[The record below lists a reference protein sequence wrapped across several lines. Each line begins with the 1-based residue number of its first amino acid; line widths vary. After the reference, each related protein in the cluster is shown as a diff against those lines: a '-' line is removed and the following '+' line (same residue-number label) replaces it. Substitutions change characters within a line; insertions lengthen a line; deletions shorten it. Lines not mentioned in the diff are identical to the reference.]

1 MSSSNSSRITI
12 EIETGADPIHGLI
25 ERADGSSEPFW
36 GWLALLDELHRVA
49 ADGTGRAP
57 PDPTELRPGRDAV
70 GAAVTSE
77 QRRTRRIREEQQ
89 Q

>member
-49 ADGTGRAP
+49 ADGPERAP
-57 PDPTELRPGRDAV
+57 PELTVVTPGRDAV
-70 GAAVTSE
+70 GPAVTSK
-77 QRRTRRIREEQQ
+77 QRRTRRTREEQ
-89 Q
+89 